1 MLSRVSPALVA
12 ALLVALPAAL
22 PASGGGATR
31 HAAATRY
38 DHRVVVA
45 TTSRDQESDV
55 DESLERNVN
64 ALAALGY
71 ELTALVGG
79 DAAVLD
85 RLLAR
90 QPYKPGLVDH
100 SGFTFAV
107 MARPEGVPVVARAYR
122 IIHVRTGLGVD
133 AVVAPLGAAGFR
145 LAVSAHESA
154 VVHVAFERVADGAPV
169 EHRVFRN
176 RGRRSWMEQAL
187 ADPDTRLRLTR
198 VLPVAL
204 DAAIVELGAPQA
216 APGDMQWLSKVTHQ
230 FETLEGPIRELARTG
245 YRVQLVR
252 ARLNTLDV
260 LVVRPAG
267 ATSGTADYDLDDGPW
282 GMACGRGTI
291 AGTAVMPDGDVAC
304 ITDRSGAAV
313 APAGLDF
320 TLSPQSTVGGR
331 ILFRGP
337 DCDIRARLTS
347 TRVAAP
353 RVALATQFERE
364 IARAVA
370 DGTRIVSAMAT
381 VDSRGQ
387 MRLVALT
394 SDAAPEAR
402 QGPPASA
409 GEPPP
414 LVPELDALGQDLQRQ
429 RETRINAALARDARF
444 RGLPL
449 WMELDAIGPLRDARL
464 LGCVPVRPDR
474 DVVALAAR
482 SLLAAEGLASYR
494 LDNRVIV
501 DR

>member
-1 MLSRVSPALVA
+1 MLSRVSPALLA
-12 ALLVALPAAL
+12 ALLVALPVAL
-22 PASGGGATR
+22 PATVGRAPLQ
-31 HAAATRY
+31 AAATRY

-90 QPYKPGLVDH
+90 QPYTPGLVDH

-145 LAVSAHESA
+145 LALSAHESE
-154 VVHVAFERVADGAPV
+154 VVHVAFERVTDGAPV

-187 ADPDTRLRLTR
+187 ADADTRLRLTR

-204 DAAIVELGAPQA
+204 DAGIVELGAPQA
-216 APGDMQWLSKVTHQ
+216 TPGDMQWLSKVAHQ
-230 FETLEGPIRELARTG
+230 FETLEAPIRELARTG

-282 GMACGRGTI
+282 GMACGRGAI

-320 TLSPQSTVGGR
+320 TLSPQSTVAGR

-337 DCDIRARLTS
+337 DCDIRARLNS
-347 TRVAAP
+347 TRSAAP

-364 IARAVA
+364 IAGAVA
-370 DGTRIVSAMAT
+370 AGTRIVSAMAT
-381 VDSRGQ
+381 VDGRGQ

-402 QGPPASA
+402 RGPPASA

-414 LVPELDALGQDLQRQ
+414 LVPDVDGLGEDLARQ
-429 RETRINAALARDARF
+429 RETALNTELARDPRLN
-444 RGLPL
+444 GLLL
-449 WMELDAIGPLRDARL
+449 WFELDARGPRRQARL
-464 LGCVPVRPDR
+464 LGCVPEWADR
-474 DVVALAAR
+474 DLVATATRSMLAAQ
-482 SLLAAEGLASYR
+482 GLADYR

>member
-1 MLSRVSPALVA
+1 MTRSGRVL
-12 ALLVALPAAL
+12 
-22 PASGGGATR
+22 
-31 HAAATRY
+31 AAAVVACLPMTAGLTPVRAAAARY

-55 DESLERNVN
+55 DGSLERHVN
-64 ALAALGY
+64 ALGALGY

-79 DAAVLD
+79 DATVID

-90 QPYKPGLVDH
+90 QPYKSGLVDH

-107 MARPEGVPVVARAYR
+107 MARAEGAPAVARTYR
-122 IIHVRTGLGVD
+122 IIHVRTGIGVD
-133 AVVAPLGAAGFR
+133 TVVAPQGGEGYR
-145 LAVSAHESA
+145 LAVSAHERD
-154 VVHVAFERVADGAPV
+154 VVHVAFERVTGGAPV

-176 RGRRSWMEQAL
+176 RGRQSWMDQAL
-187 ADPDTRLRLTR
+187 ADADTRLRLTR

-204 DAAIVELGAPQA
+204 DTGIVELGPPQVS
-216 APGDMQWLSKVTHQ
+216 PGDMRWLSKPMHE
-230 FETLEGPIRELARTG
+230 FESLESPLRELAKTG
-245 YRVQLVR
+245 YQVQLLR

-260 LVVRPAG
+260 LAVRPAG

-282 GMACGRGTI
+282 GMACGRGAI
-291 AGTAVMPDGDVAC
+291 AGAAVMPDGDVAC
-304 ITDRSGAAV
+304 ITDRSTASAV
-313 APAGLDF
+313 PAGLDL
-320 TLSPQSTVGGR
+320 TLSPQATVGGR

-347 TRVAAP
+347 TRGAAP

-370 DGTRIVSAMAT
+370 DGSRVVSAMAA

-387 MRLVALT
+387 MRIVALT
-394 SDAAPEAR
+394 SDAAPESR
-402 QGPPASA
+402 PGRPAST

-414 LVPELDALGQDLQRQ
+414 LAPDLDALGQDRQRQ
-429 RETRINAALARDARF
+429 REESINAALARDARF

-449 WMELDAIGPLRDARL
+449 WIELDPVGPLHDARL
-464 LGCVPVRPDR
+464 LGCVPGRADR

-482 SLLAAEGLASYR
+482 SLLSAEGLASYR

-501 DR
+501 GR